1 MKYFVPFISLLILLF
16 SCNRNNEIDVKNIE
30 LPEKGDKIVESVN
43 TFGLNVFSEIVETE
57 NPETNIIISPLSLN
71 IALSMVYNGADGQT
85 SEEMK
90 NVLEY
95 QNLTIDEINDCYYLL
110 IDQLQS
116 VDRKVELS
124 IANSLWIDNKLP
136 VYAEFLNT
144 LQKKYYAEAEN
155 IDFSDPET
163 VGEINKWVKK
173 QTNRKI
179 KKIINDTKGDKMALL
194 NAIYFEGKWHFDF
207 DKSNTS
213 PQDFMLPDSSI
224 IEVET
229 MMQKKSLKKGYS
241 EYYKAVE
248 LPYGQGNFVMDLFV
262 PNEGYSI
269 ANILDTLQNFN
280 QIIND
285 FTQQQVEVY
294 LPKFELDYKI
304 TLNQVLKTIG
314 MEKAF
319 DQSANF
325 NKISEKDLFISRVL
339 QKSYIKVDEK
349 GTEAASVTYVGL
361 TETALPDFSTV
372 KFNRPFIYIIRE
384 VSTNTIIFTGRVSD
398 PR

>member
-1 MKYFVPFISLLILLF
+1 MKYLSIFIIVFLFSF
-16 SCNRNNEIDVKNIE
+16 SCNKRNEIDVKNID

-124 IANSLWIDNKLP
+124 IANLLMIDENFYVSSDFFK
-136 VYAEFLNT
+136 T
-144 LQKKYYAEAEN
+144 LHKKYYAEAEN
-155 IDFSDPET
+155 ADFSDPET
-163 VGEINKWVKK
+163 VDDINKWVDK
-173 QTNRKI
+173 QTKGKIEYII
-179 KKIINDTKGDKMALL
+179 KKFSANEVLAIL
-194 NAIYFEGKWHFDF
+194 NAIYFKGKWHYDF
-207 DKSNTS
+207 DKNNTS

-224 IEVET
+224 IQVET
-229 MMQKKSLKKGYS
+229 MTQEKSLKTGYS
-241 EYYKAVE
+241 EYFTAVE
-248 LPYGQGNFVMDLFV
+248 LPYSQGNFVMDLFI

-269 ANILDTLQNFN
+269 DKVLDTLQNFN
-280 QIIND
+280 QIVND
-285 FTQQQVEVY
+285 FTEQEIQLY
-294 LPKFELDYKI
+294 LPKFDFEYEINFNDL
-304 TLNQVLKTIG
+304 LKSMG
-314 MEKAF
+314 MENAF
-319 DQSANF
+319 TDSADF
-325 NKISEKDLFISRVL
+325 SKISEGLLFITRVL
-339 QKSYIKVDEK
+339 QKSYIKLDEK
-349 GTEAASVTYVGL
+349 GTEAASITFIGMGK
-361 TETALPDFSTV
+361 TAVPFNVV

-384 VSTNTIIFTGRVSD
+384 VSTNTIIFAGRVSK
-398 PR
+398 PE